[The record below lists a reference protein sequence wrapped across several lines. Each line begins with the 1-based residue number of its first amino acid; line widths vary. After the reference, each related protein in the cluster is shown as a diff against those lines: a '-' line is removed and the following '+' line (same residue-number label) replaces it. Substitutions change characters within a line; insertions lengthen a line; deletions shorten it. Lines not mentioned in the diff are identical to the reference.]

1 MNTGRVRIAV
11 LLVLLGLGSGCATQ
25 QPGAILSAADLDAM
39 IRVEVRL
46 VEPDESPPLLARN
59 DQP

>member
-1 MNTGRVRIAV
+1 MNTGRVRIAL
-11 LLVLLGLGSGCATQ
+11 LLVLLGLGGGCATQ
-25 QPGAILSAADLDAM
+25 QSSAILSAADLDAM

-46 VEPDESPPLLARN
+46 VEPDESLPLLARN